1 MQEKLKGK
9 SVLQK
14 WQKDFEDFY
23 DVYSTFVIDGYID
36 DLQPY
41 IENIDQDLETVD
53 VEKVSICDYFDK
65 LIHGKTYHNEKNL
78 LIVYDPTE
86 SIGRRFDIKADFEV
100 LPSNEEENKS
110 PYPNIEF
117 INCELA
123 KHFYEIL
130 KSDDI
135 ENQLMDH
142 AYEGVSPD
150 FAKIH
155 YALSEENRIRP
166 DESVFKNFFDNF
178 AQVLSIYPQET
189 NYIFV
194 IKMISRLKTGSDGK
208 NLSFDELGIFRQLLA
223 ITESIDTNKNKTK
236 HHKLIILADDNSSLP
251 SWFANEAENY
261 QVKNLHITRPSDEY
275 KEYFFNK
282 LVEKRAFGEEFANQ
296 YNDQCV
302 PNAVDT
308 KEDIEKKED
317 AKKRTFKKFAAYSND
332 FSMKQLS
339 YYEKYLENPLHKVKD
354 IDKLGFSLANFK
366 YGELKNPWEDGNK
379 VNEILNIKEKLQ
391 RKLKGQDEALNT
403 IQEILK
409 RSVIGL
415 DRIDNPDAPRVILFL
430 AGPTGTGKT
439 EVCKQLAEIIFGSPD
454 RIVRFDMSEY
464 GADESDQK
472 LFGAP
477 PGYVGYEEGGKLTN
491 AVLKEPF
498 SLILFDEIEKAHN
511 SILDKFLQILSDGR
525 LTSGKGETVSFT
537 DSIIVI
543 TSNAGVNAAEDNP
556 IDLMTGNVES
566 KKANERAKMGMDRPN
581 EIVSMETVV
590 NMENDNCSEKE
601 IYDKVANFL
610 KYYVKYYFVCTLG
623 RPELYGRIEDSIVY
637 YNYMGKDAVRLI
649 CKAKVKS
656 FMKAA
661 ADKYG
666 VKFDMNLVED
676 GNQVLEA
683 LVKHCQNSNVR
694 SMGARGIGKQM
705 NAVFNGSLS
714 NYISDFIVGNRKAE
728 LVNKTLTCKI
738 NADHNEDKLL
748 QTDII
753 WQELSGGLC

>member
-1 MQEKLKGK
+1 MKGK
-9 SVLQK
+9 EILQK
-14 WQKDFEDFY
+14 WQKDLEDFY

-41 IENIDQDLETVD
+41 IEDIDQDLDTAE
-53 VEKVSICDYFDK
+53 VEKIGICEYFDK
-65 LIHGKTYHNEKNL
+65 LFHGKTYHNEKNL
-78 LIVYDPTE
+78 LIIYDPTE
-86 SIGRRFDIKADFEV
+86 SIGRRFDIKAESEQIHV
-100 LPSNEEENKS
+100 EEEDENKS
-110 PYPNIEF
+110 PYPNVEYV
-117 INCELA
+117 NCELA

-130 KSDDI
+130 KSEEI

-155 YALSEENRIRP
+155 YALSEESRIKP
-166 DESVFKNFFDNF
+166 EESVFKNFFERF
-178 AQVLSIYPQET
+178 SQVLSSYPQET
-189 NYIFV
+189 NYVFV
-194 IKMISRLKTGSDGK
+194 IKMISRLKTSNDGK

-223 ITESIDTNKNKTK
+223 ITESIETNKKGNK
-236 HHKLIILADDNSSLP
+236 HHKLIILADDNSKLP
-251 SWFANEAENY
+251 SWFANETENY
-261 QVKNLHITRPSDEY
+261 QVKNLHITRPNDEF

-282 LVEKRAFGEEFANQ
+282 LIENKTFGEEFANQ
-296 YNDQCV
+296 YNEQCV
-302 PNAVDT
+302 VNTTDT
-308 KEDIEKKED
+308 REDIERKED

-339 YYEKYLENPLHKVKD
+339 YYEKYLENPLHKVND

-366 YGELKNPWEDGNK
+366 YGELKNPWEDENK
-379 VNEILNIKEKLQ
+379 VNEILNIKDKLQ
-391 RKLKGQDEALNT
+391 RKLKGQDPALNT

-439 EVCKQLAEIIFGSPD
+439 EVCKQIAEIIFGSAD

-543 TSNAGVNAAEDNP
+543 TSNAGVNA
-556 IDLMTGNVES
+556 VEENKS
-566 KKANERAKMGMDRPN
+566 NKENERAKMGMERPN
-581 EIVSMETVV
+581 EIVSMQTVV
-590 NMENDNCSEKE
+590 DMENDNLSEKV
-601 IYDKVANFL
+601 IYDKVSNFL

-649 CKAKVKS
+649 CKAKIKS

-661 ADKYG
+661 SDKYA
-666 VKFDMNLVED
+666 VKFDMSLIDD

-683 LVKHCQNSNVR
+683 LVKHCQDTNVR

-714 NYISDFIVGNRKAE
+714 NYISDFIVQNRKNE
-728 LVNKTLTCKI
+728 LIGKTITCKI
-738 NADHNEDKLL
+738 IETKDEYEKLL
-748 QTDII
+748 QSDIQ
-753 WQELSGGLC
+753 WETVEAGETRC